1 MEKEL
6 DAVNCSA
13 SVVMASSQGPA
24 RVVVKN
30 VCQQVSA
37 VVLGAKASEEESL
50 RFSDCGSDRTRAEE
64 DDLDD
69 NTAVT
74 TDLDTSQRA
83 RDHLPPRPPYFSAES
98 FTGYILGFS
107 FFPPFPREG
116 TALHIN

>member
-50 RFSDCGSDRTRAEE
+50 RFSDCGSDRARAEE

-74 TDLDTSQRA
+74 TSQRA
-83 RDHLPPRPPYFSAES
+83 RDHLSARPPYFSAES
-98 FTGYILGFS
+98 FTGYFLGFS